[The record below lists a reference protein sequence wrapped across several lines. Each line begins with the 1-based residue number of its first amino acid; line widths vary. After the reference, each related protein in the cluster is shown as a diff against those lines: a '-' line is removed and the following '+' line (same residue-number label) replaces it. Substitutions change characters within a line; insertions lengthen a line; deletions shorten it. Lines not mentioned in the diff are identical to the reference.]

1 MNTLRSPR
9 VQRSIPWLAGLL
21 LVAGVVAFL
30 VAYLGN
36 TGTSRETALTK
47 KPAET
52 YKTPPK
58 VPLSKEARTVAGTFI
73 NTAVARKNLAKSWP
87 LVHPSLREG
96 MTKADWLTGT
106 IPVVPY
112 PSVGQARF
120 KVDYSYPNYAL
131 IEVALL
137 PKSSKVKPQ
146 VFFLELKSLKGHWL
160 VSSWAPRGY
169 FIKPSSLTE

>member
-1 MNTLRSPR
+1 MKKQLSPR
-9 VQRSIPWLAGLL
+9 VQRALPWAAGLM

-30 VAYLGN
+30 VTYLGN
-36 TGTSRETALTK
+36 TGTSRETAITK
-47 KPAET
+47 EPAQT
-52 YKTPPK
+52 FKTPPK
-58 VPLSKEARTVAGTFI
+58 VPLSKEARRVAGLFI
-73 NTAVARKNLAKSWP
+73 NTAVARKDLGKSWP
-87 LVHPSLREG
+87 LVHPTLKEG
-96 MTKADWLTGT
+96 MTKAEWLTGT

-120 KVDYSYPNYAL
+120 KVDYSYPKYAL

-146 VFFLELKSLKGHWL
+146 VFFLEMKNLKGHWL

-169 FIKPSSLTE
+169 FIKPAHLSE